1 MYSLYMFAKGI
12 YGDDEEDE
20 LNLNYTASDFG
31 KIISGN
37 TFVDPAGGI
46 LQAMVFLART
56 WTGES
61 TSAGGK
67 VYDLSAGKFG
77 QRSYT
82 DVVGAFFR
90 SKLAPVPSAVLNIKD
105 GRNVIGEKA
114 TVKSEL
120 SGLVVPMIVSDGY
133 DILRAHGA
141 AKGIPLVIMAAHG
154 VGVSIRDDE
163 PSIKQR
169 MAAMMGDNLADFK
182 KKPKSTSSTPS
193 LKIPNLNLDLKL

>member
-1 MYSLYMFAKGI
+1 MYSLYMFAKGL
-12 YGDDEEDE
+12 YGDDEEDD
-20 LNLNYTASDFG
+20 LSFDYTAADFG
-31 KIISGN
+31 KIKFGN
-37 TFVDPAGGI
+37 TYVDPAGGI

-56 WTGES
+56 WTGEA

-82 DVVGAFFR
+82 DVAWTFFR
-90 SKLAPVPSAVLNIKD
+90 SKMAPVPSAVLNIKD
-105 GRNVIGEKA
+105 GRNVIGEKT

-133 DILRAHGA
+133 DILRTHGA

-182 KKPKSTSSTPS
+182 KKPTSSSSTPS
-193 LKIPNLNLDLKL
+193 LKIPNLSLDLKL